1 MNVRFVIGITIIIVL
16 IATIVVTT
24 STLPSQDIGSDN
36 VSIVHNTFLIDASVV
51 ISGEAIIVNSSVAAA
66 IGNTSASAVEP
77 TTASPTIRTALVDDN
92 YSYTFLVAESS
103 GSCPDC
109 WTAGDRLRIRVWG
122 VDSDGTPDTVDLTG
136 GGDGGLYIAQ
146 SAEEAGVEGV
156 QVTIDLGTKQAKY
169 ESFDILIDRY

>member
-16 IATIVVTT
+16 VAAIAVTA

-36 VSIVHNTFLIDASVV
+36 VSIVHNTFTTDTSVV
-51 ISGEAIIVNSSVAAA
+51 ISGEAIIVNSSAAA
-66 IGNTSASAVEP
+66 AVGNTSASAVEP
-77 TTASPTIRTALVDDN
+77 TTASPTLRTALTDDN

-103 GSCPDC
+103 GSCPNC
-109 WTAGDRLRIRVWG
+109 WTTGEQLRVRVWG
-122 VDSDGTPDTVDLTG
+122 VDSDGSPDTVDLTG